1 MSKKAIT
8 WVIVGIDVL
17 LAFFFFHKLIEASEE
32 LVRAYYDR
40 GELRASSILSYL
52 DSENYGIAAV
62 LARPG
67 RVGNEANEEDEDLY
81 LLGEYADLLY
91 WEKLYAADG
100 KEEAAKR
107 CSDRRA
113 EIRKLIA
120 EYGAVLDKMDQ
131 SIEKAVV
138 KE

>member
-1 MSKKAIT
+1 MSKKVIT
-8 WVIVGIDVL
+8 WIIVGIDVL
-17 LAFFFFHKLIEASEE
+17 LAFFFFHELIEVSEK
-32 LVRAYYDR
+32 LVWTYYDR
-40 GELRASSILSYL
+40 GELKASSILSYL

-67 RVGNEANEEDEDLY
+67 RVGDETNEADEDLY

-113 EIRKLIA
+113 EIRELIA
-120 EYGAVLDKMDQ
+120 EYGTVMDKMDQ